1 MASSRSD
8 GNQAEIVK
16 TLRKLG
22 YRVRSLQNVGGGM
35 PDLLV
40 CRRGQLELIEVKAG
54 KGKLRQSQIE
64 FQAEGWP
71 VRVVRSVED
80 LFEPVTEVSRSRR

>member
-8 GNQAEIVK
+8 GNQAEIVRA
-16 TLRKLG
+16 LRKLG
-22 YRVRSLQNVGGGM
+22 YRVRSLQHVGGGM

-54 KGKLRQSQIE
+54 NGKLRQSQLA

-71 VRVVRSVED
+71 VRVVRTVEE
-80 LFEPVTEVSRSRR
+80 LT